1 MLHFAATEM
10 CLFVV
15 FVFIWI
21 FSSWSSSFEI
31 QKGGNFKII
40 FPVLYPIIYNPGKYK
55 KRPKKI
61 LHIIILFYHKRVK
74 LLVIDLDMNLE
85 ILLMGLLRGWCTGD
99 RNWTGGVKK
108 PPGVIPL
115 WVIPPPPP
123 GSPTP
128 IGVCQDDED
137 ISESGLL
144 SKLFR
149 TLHIP
154 MLPSLLPVKTWLLL
168 VVIVLIVELWAF
180 ISPTKAQ
187 VSTDHNL
194 MYPALQPETIGK
206 KQNIYLGLIVDH
218 PYVKLGGDT
227 T

>member
-1 MLHFAATEM
+1 MGE
-10 CLFVV
+10 
-15 FVFIWI
+15 
-21 FSSWSSSFEI
+21 E
-31 QKGGNFKII
+31 GG
-40 FPVLYPIIYNPGKYK
+40 YK
-55 KRPKKI
+55 KTKKI
-61 LHIIILFYHKRVK
+61 LHILILLLFFFYHKRVK

-99 RNWTGGVKK
+99 RNCTGGVKK
-108 PPGVIPL
+108 PPG
-115 WVIPPPPP
+115 IPPPPP
-123 GSPTP
+123 GPPP
-128 IGVCQDDED
+128 IGVCQEDED

-144 SKLFR
+144 SKLFL

-180 ISPTKAQ
+180 MSPTKAQ

-206 KQNIYLGLIVDH
+206 RENI
-218 PYVKLGGDT
+218 
-227 T
+227 

>member
-1 MLHFAATEM
+1 MGEGGGVSEGATRRSKKYY
-10 CLFVV
+10 
-15 FVFIWI
+15 I
-21 FSSWSSSFEI
+21 FNI
-31 QKGGNFKII
+31 II
-40 FPVLYPIIYNPGKYK
+40 FFF
-55 KRPKKI
+55 
-61 LHIIILFYHKRVK
+61 FYHKRVK

-85 ILLMGLLRGWCTGD
+85 ILLMGLLRGPCTGD

-108 PPGVIPL
+108 PP
-115 WVIPPPPP
+115 P
-123 GSPTP
+123 GPGPP
-128 IGVCQDDED
+128 IGVCQEDED

-144 SKLFR
+144 SKLFL

-180 ISPTKAQ
+180 MSPTKAQ

-206 KQNIYLGLIVDH
+206 RENI
-218 PYVKLGGDT
+218 
-227 T
+227 

>member
-1 MLHFAATEM
+1 MIGGGGGYKED
-10 CLFVV
+10 
-15 FVFIWI
+15 
-21 FSSWSSSFEI
+21 
-31 QKGGNFKII
+31 QKNITYFNIIII
-40 FPVLYPIIYNPGKYK
+40 F
-55 KRPKKI
+55 
-61 LHIIILFYHKRVK
+61 LFYHKRVK

-85 ILLMGLLRGWCTGD
+85 ILLMGLLRGPCTGD

-108 PPGVIPL
+108 PP
-115 WVIPPPPP
+115 P
-123 GSPTP
+123 GPGPP
-128 IGVCQDDED
+128 IGVCQEDED

-144 SKLFR
+144 SKLFL

-180 ISPTKAQ
+180 MSPTKAQ

-206 KQNIYLGLIVDH
+206 RENI
-218 PYVKLGGDT
+218 
-227 T
+227 